1 MDIKAFIKNTADE
14 LLKALS
20 VFDQETFNKVPF
32 EGSWT
37 AGQLAEHLLKACSPE
52 ALYLETTKTDR
63 APDMQFSAIEDLFL
77 DFTTRYESPDFVR
90 PTGIYHQYQEMFD
103 QLAASWAGIAKAADT
118 LDLNVTC
125 VAFEIPGF
133 GYLTRLEL
141 IYFMAC
147 HTQRHTRQ
155 LRNIYRKVSGR
166 NNHQP
171 VTG

>member
-1 MDIKAFIKNTADE
+1 MDIKRFIKVSADE
-14 LLKALS
+14 LLKVVSA
-20 VFDQETFNKVPF
+20 FDQEAFNKVPF

-37 AGQLAEHLLKACSPE
+37 AGQVAEHLLRACSPE
-52 ALYLETTKTDR
+52 ALYLETTKTER
-63 APDMQFSAIEDLFL
+63 AADMHFAGIEDLFL

-90 PTGIYHQYQEMFD
+90 PKGIYHQHQETLD
-103 QLAASWAGIAKAADT
+103 KLTASWAGIAEAADT
-118 LDLNVTC
+118 LDLTVTC

-147 HTQRHTRQ
+147 HAQRHTRQ
-155 LRNIYRKVSGR
+155 LQNIYRKVSGR
-166 NNHQP
+166 NDHQP